1 MVDIKKF
8 LFSLLDLIYRKKCYF
23 CSSSK
28 YSVKMCPKCYDEL
41 SFCDIRAQ
49 RIIDGVNIFCAGTYD
64 KNLQKLIRG
73 LKYHNQKELAHYLA
87 KFLYEYWKKLEDER
101 KFQVVAVPLHV
112 NRIKKRKYNHME
124 LVVEEFCK
132 MTKLTPNFELI
143 KRIKDTK
150 PQYKL
155 TRKERLVNLAE
166 AFEVDKSKDLGLP
179 VLILDDI
186 CTTGSTFE
194 EMIKCLKNCGINEIV
209 CMASSSPIC

>member
-1 MVDIKKF
+1 MKTF
-8 LFSLLDLIYRKKCYF
+8 LKNLLDWIYKRRCYC

-28 YSVKMCPKCYDEL
+28 ESLPLCSKCYNEL
-41 SFCDIRAQ
+41 DFNPPMVD
-49 RIIDGVNIFCAGTYD
+49 RIISGVNVYVAGSYD
-64 KNLQKLIRG
+64 KNMQKIIRG

-87 KFLYEYWKKLEDER
+87 KFLYEYWEKLEDER

>member
-1 MVDIKKF
+1 
-8 LFSLLDLIYRKKCYF
+8 
-23 CSSSK
+23 
-28 YSVKMCPKCYDEL
+28 
-41 SFCDIRAQ
+41 
-49 RIIDGVNIFCAGTYD
+49 
-64 KNLQKLIRG
+64 
-73 LKYHNQKELAHYLA
+73 
-87 KFLYEYWKKLEDER
+87 
-101 KFQVVAVPLHV
+101 
-112 NRIKKRKYNHME
+112 ME

-132 MTKLTPNFELI
+132 MTKLTPNSELI